1 LRTSSLAS
9 GGMLIGFNFFTA
21 CKDTVKM
28 PVDISKLDYNDFNA
42 FIKISD
48 EGMVTIFSPNPEIG
62 QGVKTSMPMI
72 IAEELDVPWENVNVV
87 QGILDTQNYTRQV
100 AGGSQSIRFG
110 WDALRQTGATARQLL
125 VNAAAARWG
134 VDPSECSAKQG
145 VITNAKGE
153 TLGYGDVVK
162 EAALLQI
169 PASEGA
175 EEEDNSENPEF
186 KDEQAEGVAGN
197 VKLKDPKD
205 YTLIGTDVGNV
216 DIDKIITGKPLFGLD
231 YKAEGMVYASVLRPP
246 AFGQVLE
253 SYDDSATK
261 AIPGVID
268 VVKIGDKA
276 IAMMGKEEVDWSVR
290 LAPSEK
296 VVVIAENTWSAIK
309 GKKAIK
315 AEWREA
321 TLLES
326 SKAHDKILTD
336 LLDGNDFQNLR
347 KDGDVKKAFKQA
359 DKVVERTYESP
370 FLPHNC
376 MEPMNF
382 YANVTDSK
390 IHLVGPVQTPA
401 SAASTVAN
409 LLGRDEKDIRLEMTR
424 MGGGFGRRLYGDFVY
439 EAAEI
444 SDKIRKPVKMVSTR
458 EDDMTTGVYRPAI
471 KYRIAASIKDGEI
484 TGYHLKEA
492 AVDSNMYELIPN
504 FFPAGAIENYQ
515 VDVAKYDSNITTGA
529 WRAPYTNFLSYAE
542 QAFLDEL
549 AEITEKDPVKMRLDL
564 LEKVKGTTDDRIQYS
579 AERLQDVLKLAV
591 EKSMY
596 NEPKEGIFQGVCA
609 YYCHNTHVAEVA
621 DVVMENNQPVVK
633 KITVAVDCG
642 IVINPLGAKNQ
653 IEGGAIDGVGHS
665 MYGDFAFENGM
676 PTSNNYDKYRLI
688 RMNETPVVETHF
700 VKNTLSPTGLGEPTL
715 PPAGAAVAIAM
726 KKATGQFWD
735 SLWKYCF
742 LELQRILLGI
752 HKSSFLN
759 RIKFQVPFR
768 S

>member
-1 LRTSSLAS
+1 MSTIISTKFSRRSFLRTSSLAS

-21 CKDTVKM
+21 CKDNVKM
-28 PVDISKLDYNDFNA
+28 PVDIAELNYNDFNA

-87 QGILDTQNYTRQV
+87 QGVLDTQNYQRQV

-110 WDALRQTGATARQLL
+110 WDALRQTGATTRQML

-134 VDPSECSAKQG
+134 VDASECSAKQG
-145 VITNAKGE
+145 IITNGKGE

-162 EAALLQI
+162 EAALMQV
-169 PASEGA
+169 PASEDSES
-175 EEEDNSENPEF
+175 EESKSENPEF
-186 KDEQAEGVAGN
+186 KDTKAEEVAAS

-205 YTLIGTDVGNV
+205 YTIIGTDVGNV

-231 YKAEGMVYASVLRPP
+231 YKADGMVYATVLRPP

-253 SYDDSATK
+253 SYDDADAK

-268 VVKIGDKA
+268 VITIGEKA
-276 IAMMGKEEVDWSVR
+276 KAMLGKEEVNWTVK
-290 LAPSEK
+290 LAPTEK
-296 VVVIAENTWSAIK
+296 VVIIAENSWA
-309 GKKAIK
+309 AIK
-315 AEWREA
+315 AKKALKAKWSDA
-321 TLLES
+321 TPLENT
-326 SKAHDKILTD
+326 KAHDKILID
-336 LLDGNDFQNLR
+336 LLDGNDFANLR

-370 FLPHNC
+370 FLPHNT

-382 YANVTDSK
+382 FADVTDSK
-390 IHLVGPVQTPA
+390 ILLVGPVQTPA
-401 SAASTVAN
+401 DAAATVAEM
-409 LLGRDEKDIRLEMTR
+409 LGRDEKDVRLEMTR

-444 SDKIRKPVKMVSTR
+444 SDKIRRPVKMFSTR
-458 EDDMTTGVYRPAI
+458 EDDMMTGVYRPAI
-471 KYRIAASIKDGEI
+471 KYRIAASIKDGEV

-492 AVDSNMYELIPN
+492 AVNGNMYGLIPN

-515 VDVAKYDSNITTGA
+515 VDVAKYDSNISTGA

-542 QAFLDEL
+542 QSFLDEL
-549 AEITEKDPVKMRLDL
+549 AEVLEKDPVQMRLDL
-564 LEKVKGTTDDRIQYS
+564 LEKVKGSKDDRIQYS
-579 AERLQDVLKLAV
+579 AERLQDVLKLVV
-591 EKSMY
+591 EKSGY
-596 NEPKEGIFQGVCA
+596 RTPKEGVYQGVCA

-621 DVVMENNQPVVK
+621 DVVMEGDQPVVK

-642 IVINPLGAKNQ
+642 IVINPMGAKNQ
-653 IEGGAIDGVGHS
+653 IEGGAIDGVGHA
-665 MYGDFAFENGM
+665 MYGDFVFENGM

-688 RMNETPVVETHF
+688 RMNDSPIVETHF

-726 KKATGQFWD
+726 KKATGNRLYKQPFV
-735 SLWKYCF
+735 SNMNSKP
-742 LELQRILLGI
+742 ILG
-752 HKSSFLN
+752 
-759 RIKFQVPFR
+759 
-768 S
+768 